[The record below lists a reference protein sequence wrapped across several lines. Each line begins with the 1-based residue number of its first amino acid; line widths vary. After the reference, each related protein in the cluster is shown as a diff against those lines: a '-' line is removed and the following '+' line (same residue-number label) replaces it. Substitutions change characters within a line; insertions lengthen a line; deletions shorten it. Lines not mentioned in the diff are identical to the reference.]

1 MIKRNEI
8 NKKLLQKCMVC
19 HYGGQH
25 IFPDCLYVDPRID
38 CYYFD
43 DKNDDPRDENY
54 NCVEYIHEDT
64 YQQLHNLDKNNDP
77 IDENYD
83 CEAYIYEDIYKKLH
97 NLV

>member
-8 NKKLLQKCMVC
+8 NKKVLQKCMVC

-54 NCVEYIHEDT
+54 NCLEYIHEDT
-64 YQQLHNLDKNNDP
+64 YQQLHNLD
-77 IDENYD
+77 ENYD
-83 CEAYIYEDIYKKLH
+83 CGAYIHKDIYHKLH
-97 NLV
+97 NLVKND

>member
-43 DKNDDPRDENY
+43 DKNDDPRDEN
-54 NCVEYIHEDT
+54 
-64 YQQLHNLDKNNDP
+64 
-77 IDENYD
+77 
-83 CEAYIYEDIYKKLH
+83 
-97 NLV
+97 

>member
-1 MIKRNEI
+1 MIKRHEI

-64 YQQLHNLDKNNDP
+64 YQQLHNLD
-77 IDENYD
+77 ENYD
-83 CEAYIYEDIYKKLH
+83 CGAYIHKDIYHKLH
-97 NLV
+97 NLVKND

>member
-1 MIKRNEI
+1 MIKKNEI

-64 YQQLHNLDKNNDP
+64 YKQLYDLDKNNDQ
-77 IDENYD
+77 NF
-83 CEAYIYEDIYKKLH
+83 K
-97 NLV
+97 